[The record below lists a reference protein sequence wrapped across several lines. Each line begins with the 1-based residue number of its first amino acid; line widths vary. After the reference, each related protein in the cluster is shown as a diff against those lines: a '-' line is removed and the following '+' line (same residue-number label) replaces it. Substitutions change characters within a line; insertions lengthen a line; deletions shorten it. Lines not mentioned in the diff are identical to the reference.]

1 MYMTKG
7 FTLIELLAVI
17 VILAVLA
24 LIATPIVLNII
35 DDSKKNATLRSSENY
50 IKAIEFSIA
59 KSVMENKRLSD
70 GTYPIMTSGSICL
83 GTLTGSNCS
92 DELVVEVA
100 GETPES
106 GNITI
111 KSRKIDS
118 YEFTYA
124 SGFVV
129 ANGEINGGEVP
140 EPKTFSE
147 DSWATIAA
155 NVRAGNLS
163 KYNVGDT
170 KTITLNGFGT
180 HTVRIANTST
190 PSECSN
196 PDFSQT
202 ACGFVIEFADIITD
216 YHMNEYYDEENDI
229 GTNEGGWEDSDMRNY
244 VNSTILNSFPSDL
257 KDLIIDT
264 KVVSGYSEE
273 WDSSNFVTTD
283 KLYLLATGEIWEN
296 GENNIIEND
305 TARDLTR
312 QLDYYKGVTTDEG
325 YVKATKDDSLWWLR
339 SAYSYSTDTF
349 YFVNDIG
356 DWSNFPTINTY
367 GVSVAFRL

>member
-1 MYMTKG
+1 MKKG

-59 KSVMENKRLSD
+59 KSVMENKRLND
-70 GTYPIMTSGSICL
+70 GTYNVMSNGNICL
-83 GTLTGSNCS
+83 GTLTNSACDN
-92 DELVVEVA
+92 ELIVEVA

-106 GNITI
+106 GIVTI

-129 ANGEINGGEVP
+129 INGEINGGEVP
-140 EPKTFSE
+140 EPKSFSE

-155 NVRAGNLS
+155 NVRAGNIS
-163 KYNVGDT
+163 KYKVGDT
-170 KTITLNGFGT
+170 KIIELAGFGT
-180 HTVRIANTST
+180 HTVRIANTTT

-202 ACGFVIEFADIITD
+202 ACGFVVEFADVITN
-216 YHMNEYYDEENDI
+216 YHMNED
-229 GTNEGGWEDSDMRNY
+229 GTTEGGWEDSDMRSY
-244 VNSTILNSFPSDL
+244 VNSTILNSFPEDL

-283 KLYLLATGEIWEN
+283 KLYLLATGEIWLN
-296 GENNIIEND
+296 GEDEENQIFDD

-325 YVKATKDDSLWWLR
+325 FDKAIKDDSQWWLR
-339 SAYSYSTDTF
+339 SADSSYAYGF
-349 YFVNDIG
+349 YYVSDVGDEYNNDAHYL
-356 DWSNFPTINTY
+356 S
-367 GVSVAFRL
+367 GVAVAFRL

>member
-1 MYMTKG
+1 MKKG

-59 KSVMENKRLSD
+59 KSVMENKRLND
-70 GTYPIMTSGSICL
+70 GTYPIMSNGNICL
-83 GTLTGSNCS
+83 GTKTGDSCDN
-92 DELVVEVA
+92 ELIVEVS

-118 YEFTYA
+118 YEFTYK

-129 ANGEINGGEVP
+129 INGEINGGEVP
-140 EPKTFSE
+140 EPKSFSE

-155 NVRAGNLS
+155 NVRAGNIS

-170 KTITLNGFGT
+170 KTIELDGFGT
-180 HTVRIANTST
+180 HTVRIANTTT
-190 PSECSN
+190 PSECNN

-202 ACGFVIEFADIITD
+202 ACGFVIEFADIITE
-216 YHMNEYYDEENDI
+216 YHMNEEP
-229 GTNEGGWEDSDMRNY
+229 TNVGGWENSDMRSY
-244 VNSTILNSFPSDL
+244 VNSTILNSFPEDL

-264 KVVSGYSEE
+264 KVVSGYGAD
-273 WDSSNFVTTD
+273 DSSNFVTTD

-296 GENNIIEND
+296 GENEDNIIDED
-305 TARDLTR
+305 TARNLTR
-312 QLDYYKGVTTDEG
+312 QLDYYNGVTTDEG
-325 YVKATKDDSLWWLR
+325 YKAIKNDLLWLR
-339 SAYSYSTDTF
+339 SADSDNAGTF
-349 YFVNDIG
+349 YFVG
-356 DWSNFPTINTY
+356 DSGGWGIDSANSTDY
-367 GVSVAFRL
+367 GVAVAFRL

>member
-1 MYMTKG
+1 MKKG

-59 KSVMENKRLSD
+59 KSVMENKRLND
-70 GTYPIMTSGSICL
+70 GEYPIMSNGNICL
-83 GTLTGSNCS
+83 GTLAGSTCDN
-92 DELVVEVA
+92 ELIVEVS

-106 GNITI
+106 GTITI

-129 ANGEINGGEVP
+129 INGEINGGEVP
-140 EPKTFSE
+140 EPKSFSE
-147 DSWATIAA
+147 DSWDTIAA

-163 KYNVGDT
+163 KYKVGDT
-170 KTITLNGFGT
+170 KTIELAGFGT

-190 PSECSN
+190 PSECNN

-202 ACGFVIEFADIITD
+202 ACGFVIEFADIITE
-216 YHMNEYYDEENDI
+216 YYMNEETVGVY
-229 GTNEGGWEDSDMRNY
+229 GTNAGGWRDSDMRSY
-244 VNSTILNSFPSDL
+244 VNSTILNSFPENL
-257 KDLIIDT
+257 KGLIIDT
-264 KVVSGYSEE
+264 KVVSGHGAS
-273 WDSSNFVTTD
+273 DSSNFVTTD
-283 KLYLLATGEIWEN
+283 KLYLLATGEIWLN
-296 GENNIIEND
+296 GSDYD
-305 TARDLTR
+305 TAKSLTR
-312 QLDYYKGVTTDEG
+312 QLDYYSNLGVTTSNYSGARKTLNGG
-325 YVKATKDDSLWWLR
+325 YSWWWLR
-339 SAYSYSTDTF
+339 SIKSTV
-349 YFVNDIG
+349 VNAFRHVLSDG
-356 DWSNFPTINTY
+356 GVRENGAEVTI

>member
-1 MYMTKG
+1 MKKG

-59 KSVMENKRLSD
+59 KSVMENKRLND
-70 GTYPIMTSGSICL
+70 GEYPIISNGNICL
-83 GTLTGSNCS
+83 GTLSGSTCDN
-92 DELVVEVA
+92 ELIVEVS

-129 ANGEINGGEVP
+129 INGEINGGEVP
-140 EPKTFSE
+140 EPKSFSE

-155 NVRAGNLS
+155 AVRAGNIS
-163 KYNVGDT
+163 KYKVGDT
-170 KTITLNGFGT
+170 KTIELEGFGT
-180 HTVRIANTST
+180 HTVRIANTTT
-190 PSECSN
+190 PSECTN

-202 ACGFVIEFADIITD
+202 ACGFVIEFADIITE
-216 YHMNEYYDEENDI
+216 YYMNEDGI
-229 GTNEGGWEDSDMRNY
+229 SAGGWEDSLMRSY
-244 VNSTILNSFPSDL
+244 VNSTILNSFPEDL

-264 KVVSGYSEE
+264 KVVSGYDENY
-273 WDSSNFVTTD
+273 DSSNFVTTD

-296 GENNIIEND
+296 GEDNIIEAD
-305 TARDLTR
+305 TARNLTR
-312 QLDYYKGVTTDEG
+312 QLDYYSNLGVTTSNYSG
-325 YVKATKDDSLWWLR
+325 AIKDDSYWWLR
-339 SAYSYSTDTF
+339 SARSNFTGYFYSVYDS
-349 YFVNDIG
+349 G
-356 DWSNFPTINTY
+356 DWDDDVATTTI